1 MQGWHYGKGLIYYRP
16 MFRLTK
22 LAFLRVR
29 AIPKEKKSLLLDEMR
44 ENILSQKAS

>member
-1 MQGWHYGKGLIYYRP
+1 MQVWHYGKGLTYYRP

-29 AIPKEKKSLLLDEMR
+29 AIPSEKKSLLLDEMR